1 MHENMIM
8 KLKPLSRTHSV
19 TNRKLLTIRAEFSTM
34 GP

>member
-19 TNRKLLTIRAEFSTM
+19 TNEKLPTIRAEFSAT
-34 GP
+34 GL

>member
-1 MHENMIM
+1 MHEDMIM

-19 TNRKLLTIRAEFSTM
+19 TNGKLLTIQAEFSAM

>member
-1 MHENMIM
+1 MHENMNM

-19 TNRKLLTIRAEFSTM
+19 TNRKFPTIRVEFSAM

>member
-1 MHENMIM
+1 MNM

-19 TNRKLLTIRAEFSTM
+19 TNKKFSTIRAKFSAM